1 MYQFQSIKCWFE
13 PHVSKIVGVP
23 KNTDKLTTVKF
34 LLLLSIYTKRHI
46 PLLFGSKTEFFPFQN
61 NSRNLDPSYKTDL
74 EFTHSFVRYE
84 NLTYGQFINLPI

>member
-1 MYQFQSIKCWFE
+1 MFLKLSEFQ
-13 PHVSKIVGVP
+13 

-46 PLLFGSKTEFFPFQN
+46 PLLFGSKTEFFQFQN
-61 NSRNLDPSYKTDL
+61 NHRNLDPSYKTDL
-74 EFTHSFVRYE
+74 EFTHSFVREE